1 MWTLEERKKKT
12 KKNCFVNILLNSL
25 NGRSSLKYNVTSEEV
40 WGQTTDLK
48 IILS

>member
-1 MWTLEERKKKT
+1 MWTLEERKKT
-12 KKNCFVNILLNSL
+12 EKNCFVNILLNSL